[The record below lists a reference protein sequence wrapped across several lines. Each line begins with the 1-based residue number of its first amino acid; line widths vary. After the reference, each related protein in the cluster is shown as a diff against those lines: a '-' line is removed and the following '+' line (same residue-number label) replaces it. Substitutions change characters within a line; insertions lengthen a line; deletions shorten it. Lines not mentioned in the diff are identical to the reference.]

1 MSEIIS
7 RGCRLPLELVQHILT
22 FLSDQ
27 NENEEWNKQSSSLLS
42 VCLTSHTMCQLAAP
56 HLYRTVILNDPRRAQ
71 TFFSLFDSEQTISNT
86 PWSNSKSIVRLHMK
100 YLWCGIMRE
109 LLYDF
114 PHKLLHEVQ
123 ISAQEVAWM
132 QADSDGRYHGFHYST
147 KATSSLVEKKPFCIN
162 AIHIVCPD
170 LGRWTL
176 PLFFRL
182 ENVKFVAL
190 SLYPK

>member
-1 MSEIIS
+1 MNDQTSK
-7 RGCRLPLELVQHILT
+7 GCRLPLELVHHILT
-22 FLSDQ
+22 YLSNDD
-27 NENEEWNKQSSSLLS
+27 EYEEWNKKSSSLLS
-42 VCLTSHTMCQLAAP
+42 VCLASHTMCQLAAP

-71 TFFSLFDSEQTISNT
+71 IFFSLFDSKQNPTKS
-86 PWSNSKSIVRLHMK
+86 PWNNSKSIVRLHMK

-123 ISAQEVAWM
+123 TSAQEVAWM

-147 KATSSLVEKKPFCIN
+147 KPSSQSIKQHFCIN

-176 PLFFRL
+176 PLFFHL
-182 ENVKFVAL
+182 ESVKFVAV